1 MLGLRYAVDMNG
13 KLIAAARTLLGWSQ
27 DQLAEKAEVSRRTVI
42 SLETD
47 KGDPKRSTEKKVVDT
62 LKAQGIEFTEMPDK
76 IGVAIRRD
84 AE

>member
-42 SLETD
+42 SLETER
-47 KGDPKRSTEKKVVDT
+47 GDPKRSTEKKVVDA
-62 LKAQGIEFTEMPDK
+62 LKAQGIEFTEVPGK
-76 IGVAIRRD
+76 IGVAIRRG
-84 AE
+84 E